1 VKVSALF
8 STELCVLP
16 MECCYAY
23 VSCDF
28 YSTLLSFQV
37 QCSPIGLSSA
47 EHGVLY
53 EVRTIYIYILILVL
67 KADLRQ
73 LIIRRV
79 LTTGNRLRSQ
89 AGQSEVCVG

>member
-1 VKVSALF
+1 MHMFRVIFTVHSFPSKF
-8 STELCVLP
+8 SVHRLVFLVQSTVFSMRCEL
-16 MECCYAY
+16 
-23 VSCDF
+23 
-28 YSTLLSFQV
+28 
-37 QCSPIGLSSA
+37 
-47 EHGVLY
+47 
-53 EVRTIYIYILILVL
+53 YIYILILVL